1 MAEYA
6 REEMH
11 RFASVARPTVLTI
24 GNFDGVH
31 RGHQHLVRFVMQRA
45 RERGYAAGAVTL
57 YPDPARVL
65 RPSEPAQYLTSL
77 EERLE
82 LLRGLGLD
90 VVLPLTFTSE
100 FAELSP
106 RQFCALLQ
114 AELDLKLLIMGPDHA
129 FGRSREATPERVAE
143 LGREMGFEVEVM
155 PKALLEAGG
164 AVSSTAIR
172 AALAAGD
179 LPAVESLLGRRY
191 SLRGPVVGG
200 QKLGR
205 ELGFPTANIAVTADR
220 ALPAFGIYATWA
232 HLGEARYPS
241 ATSIGV
247 RPSVDNT
254 AERVSVETFIID
266 FDGDIYDRQLRIEL
280 VQRLRPEEKFDGLE
294 ALTKAIAADVAR
306 SREILAADQ

>member
-1 MAEYA
+1 MPSAPSGVQA
-6 REEMH
+6 RCH
-11 RFASVARPTVLTI
+11 DPCARRVALLAAPGRPSVITI

-31 RGHQHLVRFVMQRA
+31 RGHQPRRYSSSSAQRA
-45 RERGYAAGAVTL
+45 LDAAGAVTL

-65 RPSEPAQYLTSL
+65 RPTEPAQYLTSL

-106 RQFCALLQ
+106 RQFAELLR

-143 LGREMGFEVEVM
+143 LGQELGFEVEVM

-172 AALAAGD
+172 NALAAGD

-200 QKLGR
+200 QRLGR
-205 ELGFPTANIAVTADR
+205 ELGFRRPTS
-220 ALPAFGIYATWA
+220 P
-232 HLGEARYPS
+232 
-241 ATSIGV
+241 
-247 RPSVDNT
+247 
-254 AERVSVETFIID
+254 
-266 FDGDIYDRQLRIEL
+266 
-280 VQRLRPEEKFDGLE
+280 
-294 ALTKAIAADVAR
+294 
-306 SREILAADQ
+306 